1 MLLSSGKH
9 GLPGSYRTLLLFFT
23 SSLDSTM
30 PSGFLFCFVSQWTNS
45 PSHETCH
52 TKTKKQHWN
61 NDTSRAWT
69 QCSAAPLC
77 LPPFPLCISV
87 CVHTCTSRCLR
98 KWENPKILNGN
109 WPGGSLL
116 IAPATSK
123 ERRGNRVKVTE
134 YETNTKQT
142 SATAGSRVLILPFNP
157 QTASELLF
165 KDVFKSLNHL

>member
-1 MLLSSGKH
+1 MGYQAATEHSFSSSPPLFTPQCPVAFFFVLFRSEPTAPHMKPVIPRQRSNIEITTPQGLEHSALLPLCACH
-9 GLPGSYRTLLLFFT
+9 L
-23 SSLDSTM
+23 
-30 PSGFLFCFVSQWTNS
+30 FLFVFQ
-45 PSHETCH
+45 
-52 TKTKKQHWN
+52 
-61 NDTSRAWT
+61 
-69 QCSAAPLC
+69 
-77 LPPFPLCISV
+77 F
-87 CVHTCTSRCLR
+87 VHTCTSRCLR

-134 YETNTKQT
+134 YKTNTKQT